1 MAKRKKKY
9 DDDDGRVIAP
19 MNVDGMPWFSPGH
32 TDAVSETKGE
42 DEEQEKPEWY
52 VEDKLTPEE
61 NRSIFFGAMRAGCL
75 FGILMALTVTI
86 AGIVAYLILGGF
98 VK

>member
-19 MNVDGMPWFSPGH
+19 MNVDGMPWYNPGH
-32 TDAVSETKGE
+32 TENVSEGE
-42 DEEQEKPEWY
+42 GEEDEKPEWY
-52 VEDKLTPEE
+52 VEDKPTKEE
-61 NRSIFFGAMRAGCL
+61 NRAIFFGAMRAGCL

-86 AGIVAYLILGGF
+86 AGVIAFLVLGGF